1 MHVIS
6 LFSHFSLFNL
16 AIYMNAQVLFFYAEI
31 KKYAKKEI
39 MFVAGD
45 TNAILCDFSLG
56 IRVLTTL
63 VVC

>member
-1 MHVIS
+1 
-6 LFSHFSLFNL
+6 
-16 AIYMNAQVLFFYAEI
+16 MNAQVLFFYAEI